1 MQSKMFRTLVLP
13 AVVLAQSPVT
23 KVVTLLNELEARIQ
37 GDGKVEQQSYDK
49 TACWCEET
57 LARKAKDISDAKTKI
72 EELQTLIEKLEGE
85 VATHGAEI
93 QQLNKDIAAN
103 KAAQKEATEVR
114 KTGNEEYQATKTES
128 EQCIGALE
136 AAIKVLTPAGTGKAG
151 FLSTSMQEANLISV
165 AASLRPIL
173 NKLSQASGK
182 ISESDMEMV
191 RDFVTKPR
199 QVVALQEKKRMNAML
214 QTGNNPFGDYAPQS
228 TQIQGVLKGLYDAF
242 TTGLEKAN
250 GEESDAQKAYEEL
263 MATKQAE
270 LATLEATLQKQ
281 ETDHA
286 EKNKEKAESKSLR
299 DDTEE
304 QLKADEV
311 FFEDTK
317 SSCKA
322 LANDWA
328 TRSRL
333 RTEELQGIAT
343 AKQILNSPEA
353 QAIFANAST
362 TFVQIEAV
370 QSVGIRKHNQKAIA
384 VLEKLAKKNPALAAL
399 ATEAEVTGNKAFDK
413 VIVAIDQMIADLR
426 KEEAEDIAH
435 RDRCQGA
442 QNKNKNDMEDLN
454 HAIEKTDS
462 KLEALRTKEEE
473 LKRTIDTLI
482 ESIKTTEGEMEEL
495 LKLRNKAVADFR
507 QALKDDTNAVELLSQ
522 ALVALTEFYR
532 KNKIEMLQKE
542 EPEAE
547 YSIDKDA
554 MPKTSWQDGAG
565 AGAYEGRKSDSQPI
579 ISMISS
585 IKADLENEMKV
596 AREEDAAAQT
606 DYEKQR
612 QAMRDSV
619 AADTATKVAT
629 EKELGETEESIA
641 DAEDFK
647 GRRQAD
653 LDTQGDLE
661 NTITTDCAWVETH
674 FESRRDARK
683 TEISGLE
690 EAKNYL
696 AGSEDP
702 LE

>member
-1 MQSKMFRTLVLP
+1 MKSVAALSALLVAYKAGALD
-13 AVVLAQSPVT
+13 QSPVV

-57 LARKAKDISDAKTKI
+57 LARKAKDISDAKTQI

-93 QQLNKDIAAN
+93 AQLKKDIAAN
-103 KAAQKEATEVR
+103 LAAQKEATEVR
-114 KTGNEEYQATKTES
+114 ETGNAEYTATKTES

-151 FLSTSMQEANLISV
+151 FLSTSMQQANLMSV
-165 AASLRPIL
+165 AASIRPVI
-173 NKLSQASGK
+173 NRISQMSVGH
-182 ISESDMEMV
+182 ISESDLQLV
-191 RDFVTKPR
+191 RDFVSHPGGMAAV
-199 QVVALQEKKRMNAML
+199 QV
-214 QTGNNPFGDYAPQS
+214 GNNPFGDYAPQS
-228 TQIQGVLKGLYDAF
+228 TQIQGILKGLYDAF
-242 TTGLEKAN
+242 TQGLEKSN
-250 GEESDAQKAYEEL
+250 GEEADAQKAYEEL
-263 MATKQAE
+263 MATKKAE
-270 LATLEATLQKQ
+270 QATLEATLQKQ

-286 EKNKEKAESKSLR
+286 EKSKEKAESKSLR
-299 DDTEE
+299 DDTEA

-317 SSCKA
+317 TSCKA

-362 TFVQIEAV
+362 TLLQIGEVRAHDNKMEAAAA
-370 QSVGIRKHNQKAIA
+370 QLRK
-384 VLEKLAKKNPALAAL
+384 LGKKNPTLAAL
-399 ATEAEVTGNKAFDK
+399 ATAVETGGNKAFDK

-442 QNKNKNDMEDLN
+442 ENKNKNDKEDLN
-454 HAIEKTDS
+454 HAIEKSDA
-462 KLEALRTKEEE
+462 KLESLRTKEEE
-473 LKRTIDTLI
+473 LKREIEALI

-507 QALKDDTNAVELLSQ
+507 QALKDDTQAVELLSQ

-542 EPEAE
+542 DPEKE
-547 YSIDKDA
+547 YTINQDE

-596 AREEDAAAQT
+596 AREEDATAQT

-629 EKELGETEESIA
+629 EKELGETQESIA
-641 DAEDFK
+641 DTEDFK

-653 LDTQGDLE
+653 LSAQEDLAG
-661 NTITTDCAWVETH
+661 TINTDCSWVETH
-674 FESRRDARK
+674 FESRREARK